1 MIQDLYVIETAQCDP
16 YHNLAL
22 EKALFDHVRDKE
34 MILYLWQNEKTVVIG
49 RNQSAHN
56 ECNLSALKE
65 DGGVLAR
72 RLSGGGAVYHDTGN
86 LNFTF
91 LSHEENFDTAKQN
104 EVLLCALKKFGL
116 PAEIS
121 GRNDLL
127 IQGKKFSGH
136 AYLHHNR
143 HAMHHGTIMLNVNT
157 DALARYL
164 NVSLLKLRD
173 KHVASVRSR
182 VINLK
187 EILPSL
193 TVKMLK
199 EALKEAFAEVYQKE
213 CKTLSEEELNRDE
226 ILHNTAFFADPAFL
240 FGKEKQLPYAAEER
254 FAFGMLR
261 IEYDLCDNRI
271 TDAAVYSD
279 ALDTEYLSSLAPK
292 LLGQNIQDITLE
304 ATNETEVMM
313 NEALTE
319 LIERSKCQ

>member
-1 MIQDLYVIETAQCDP
+1 
-16 YHNLAL
+16 
-22 EKALFDHVRDKE
+22 

-91 LSHEENFDTAKQN
+91 LSHEDNFDTAKQN

-127 IQGKKFSGH
+127 IEGRKFSGH

-143 HAMHHGTIMLNVNT
+143 HAMHHGTIMLDVNT
-157 DALARYL
+157 DALSRYL

-199 EALKEAFAEVYQKE
+199 EALKEAFAEVYGAKVR
-213 CKTLSEEELNRDE
+213 TLGEEELNKEE
-226 ILHNTAFFADPAFL
+226 IERNRAFFCNPEYL
-240 FGKEKQLPYAAEER
+240 LGKEKDLPYAAEGR
-254 FAFGMLR
+254 YAFGMLR

-292 LLGQNIQDITLE
+292 LIGQNISDIRLDAESEKE
-304 ATNETEVMM
+304 AMM

-319 LIERSKCQ
+319 LIERNKCQ